1 MARATDG
8 TTGPVIGK
16 PARTAGGDRPAA
28 RPKASQARRVP
39 QVFDVAIR
47 FLLDVRAELKRVS
60 WPDRQTL
67 IASSLVVV
75 FVLIVTSLYLAGW
88 DFVFAKIFEQI
99 LNR

>member
-1 MARATDG
+1 MARASDG
-8 TTGPVIGK
+8 TTGPAIGK
-16 PARTAGGDRPAA
+16 PVRTASGDRAA
-28 RPKASQARRVP
+28 TRPKASQARRVP

-67 IASSLVVV
+67 IASSVVVV
-75 FVLIVTSLYLAGW
+75 FVLIVTALYLAGW